1 MLSLFAAG
9 TQAGTVQYVYDGL
22 GRLIAVIDPAG
33 DTTRYSY
40 DAAGNLLSVTRNSSS
55 QLSII
60 SFAPTRGG
68 VGESVAIFGS
78 GFVANTAQ
86 NTVAF
91 NGTSAVVTS
100 ATTTQLVATVPAGAT
115 TGPISV
121 TNVNGSAVSAQSFT
135 VVPAPI
141 ISSVTPS
148 YVQRG
153 VTTSLVISGSHL
165 ASARSVT
172 FTQAGITAAIR
183 PGGTD
188 QSLPISLTVT
198 GAVPFGSYAFSVT
211 NDIGSTTQSGSVT
224 VTVTAVLVGEAMSV
238 TRPLSVHVPA
248 AIPGAPAG
256 NAMSVT
262 RPLSVHLPSVIP
274 GAPQGN
280 AISATVPLSVHL
292 PAVIPGAPDGNA
304 ISATVPLSVHLPA
317 VISGAPAGNAMSVTE
332 PLSVLRP

>member
-1 MLSLFAAG
+1 MRLALCGLAFILSLFAAG
-9 TQAGTVQYVYDGL
+9 AQAGTVQYVYDGL

-91 NGTSAVVTS
+91 NGTPAVVTS

-115 TGPISV
+115 TGPIAV

-135 VVPAPI
+135 VVPPPVI
-141 ISSVTPS
+141 TSVTPAF
-148 YVQRG
+148 VARG
-153 VTTSLVISGSHL
+153 ATTRLTISGSHL

-172 FTQAGITAAIR
+172 FTQAGMSAAIL
-183 PGGTD
+183 PGATD
-188 QSLPISLTVT
+188 SSLPINLTVGGT
-198 GAVPFGSYAFSVT
+198 VPFGSYAFSVT
-211 NDIGSTTQSGSVT
+211 NDVGSTTQSGSVT

-238 TRPLSVHVPA
+238 ARPLSVHLPA

-256 NAMSVT
+256 NAMSV
-262 RPLSVHLPSVIP
+262 
-274 GAPQGN
+274 AQ
-280 AISATVPLSVHL
+280 PLSVHL

-304 ISATVPLSVHLPA
+304 MSVAQPVSVHLPA
-317 VISGAPAGNAMSVTE
+317 VIPGAPAGNAMSVTQ
-332 PLSVLRP
+332 PVSVSMP